1 MKKILMLI
9 LIALSLSAEAAVGD
23 KVKNFTLPYLYDT
36 SKQMSFN
43 KNKSKVTLINL
54 WASWCGGCKEEMP
67 LFVELQKKYK
77 KNDFKIILSSI
88 DKKQNNSINF
98 LNSVDKERVLLSLWD
113 KDKIL
118 AKEYK
123 AIGMPSSYLIDE
135 NLNIVKIFVGS
146 LEESAMKELELEI
159 NKLLGKI

>member
-118 AKEYK
+118 PKEYK

-135 NLNIVKIFVGS
+135 NLNVVKIFVGS
-146 LEESAMKELELEI
+146 LDEDAMRELELEI
-159 NKLLGKI
+159 NKLLGK

>member
-1 MKKILMLI
+1 MKKILILMLI
-9 LIALSLSAEAAVGD
+9 TLTLSAKVVVGD
-23 KVKNFTLPYLYDT
+23 KINNFTLPDLYDT
-36 SKQMSFN
+36 SKQISFN

-54 WASWCGGCKEEMP
+54 WASWCGGCKKEMP
-67 LFVELQKKYK
+67 LFVKLQKKYK
-77 KNDFKIILSSI
+77 KNNFKIILSSI
-88 DKKQNNSINF
+88 DKKQNNSIEF